1 MPNMHADRGQSLAG
15 RAILCERHGD
25 FQLART
31 LYLDAASAYA
41 RATKSAGSKELQTSY
56 QRLTDIYLGKARQLR
71 GRQSNQ
77 ITLHDSDN
85 FGIILSEKSS
95 PNPFRL
101 TSEMQSIADRCIAG
115 KGKTDLEGRA
125 NAIFNWLNDNIK
137 YGGKKRGRVGYRRAD
152 EVIKT
157 GEGVCGEDAYPYIV
171 MLRYAGLEARFMLVY
186 TDCYGADVF
195 HACARVLMPREFS
208 SDVAYHMYDVGA
220 AAGSDHQRI
229 KVLPDEEVLQNE
241 DAVKVFR
248 SWRG

>member
-1 MPNMHADRGQSLAG
+1 MPNTHVEAGQQLAS

-25 FQLART
+25 FQRARN
-31 LYLDAASAYA
+31 LYLDAASSYA
-41 RATKSAGSKELQTSY
+41 KAARSSSLPGLQVSY
-56 QRLTDIYLGKARQLR
+56 QKLTDIYLGKARQLR

-101 TSEMQSIADRCIAG
+101 TSEIQSIADRCISN
-115 KGKTDLEGRA
+115 KSKTDLEGRA
-125 NAIFNWLNDNIK
+125 RAIFDWLDQNIK

-152 EVIKT
+152 EVVRT
-157 GEGVCGEDAYPYIV
+157 SEGVCGEDTYPYIV

-186 TDCYGADVF
+186 TDCHGQDVF
-195 HACARVLMPREFS
+195 HACARISAPREFS
-208 SDVAYHMYDVGA
+208 SDVAYHMYDVQA
-220 AAGSDHQRI
+220 ASGSDHQRI
-229 KVLPDEEVLQNE
+229 KVLPDEEVLKNE
-241 DAVKVFR
+241 DAVAAFK